1 MSSNH
6 IACDHNDMWCD
17 QGAYFLLICH
27 YCDKQTYSDM
37 QQVTGNNLVPMTLQ
51 KQNVVTAVIAD
62 VLTPSAVFYI
72 NCTAVNQVSA
82 APGSNSSTAVVSL
95 VLQQDADAVYI
106 GHVTFLT
113 LPCNFLLPS
122 PSQPHHLSLCRPSP
136 ARPPHTRRL
145 RRLFALCNSCA

>member
-1 MSSNH
+1 MS
-6 IACDHNDMWCD
+6 
-17 QGAYFLLICH
+17 LLRQANIFRHAKCL
-27 YCDKQTYSDM
+27 
-37 QQVTGNNLVPMTLQ
+37 QVTGDNLVPMTLQ

-82 APGSNSSTAVVSL
+82 APGRNSSTAVVSL

-113 LPCNFLLPS
+113 LPCNFLPPS

-136 ARPPHTRRL
+136 ARPPHKATSSSVCSL
-145 RRLFALCNSCA
+145 QQLCLSISSAMSASSAAMQLVY